1 MPSPPQA
8 TDPAANLN
16 VYLVGGAVRDR
27 LLGRSPGEWDY
38 VVVGATA
45 EDLLRRGFQQVGRDF
60 PVFLHPHTK
69 AEYALARTERK
80 TAPGYRG
87 FVVQADPAVTLED
100 DLRRRD
106 LTINAMAEAPD
117 GTLIDPFGGLADLE
131 ARVLRHCSPAFSE
144 DPVRILRVA
153 RFAARYTDLGF
164 RIAEATMELMRGMV
178 AAGEVDALVPERV
191 WQELAKAL
199 GEERPSRFFEVLR
212 DCGALAR
219 LLPELDCLWG
229 VPQPAKWHPE
239 IDTGLHVMLVVDMAA
254 RLSPDL
260 EVRFAAL
267 CHDLGKGTTPVDILP
282 RHHGHEGRGVELLER
297 VCDRLRVPHRHRE
310 LALITARH
318 HGLVH
323 IVEELQPTTI
333 LDLLDRTDAFR
344 RPERFH
350 QMLLACEADYCGRTG
365 YARRPYPQG
374 EALRRLRVAAAAVDA
389 QAIVATVSDPRLIPQ
404 RIRQARLDAIR
415 RVRAQAPVPTPP
427 PNPPGQGRE
436 DSTGLEQ
443 CVEPHQ

>member
-1 MPSPPQA
+1 MA
-8 TDPAANLN
+8 DPAADFQ

-38 VVVGATA
+38 VVVGARA

-60 PVFLHPHTK
+60 PVFLHPQTK

-87 FVVQADPAVTLED
+87 FAVQADPSVTLEE

-106 LTINAMAEAPD
+106 LTINALAEAPD
-117 GTLIDPFGGLADLE
+117 GTLIDPFNGQADLD
-131 ARVLRHCSPAFSE
+131 ARVLRHCSPAFRE

-153 RFAARYTDLGF
+153 RFAARFATLGF
-164 RIAEATMELMRGMV
+164 KVADETMALMRGMV
-178 AAGEVDALVPERV
+178 TAGEVDALTPERV
-191 WQELAKAL
+191 WLELAKAL

-239 IDTGLHVMLVVDMAA
+239 IDTGLHVMQVVDMAA
-254 RLSPDL
+254 RLSTDL

-267 CHDLGKGTTPVDILP
+267 CHDLGKGTTPADILP
-282 RHHGHEGRGVELLER
+282 RHYGHEGRSVALVER
-297 VCDRLRVPHRHRE
+297 VCNRFRVPHRHRE

-318 HGLVH
+318 HGIVH
-323 IVEELQPTTI
+323 KLEELQPSTI
-333 LDLLDRTDAFR
+333 QDLLDRTDAFR
-344 RPERFH
+344 RPERFQ
-350 QMLLACEADYCGRTG
+350 QMLIACEADYRGRTG
-365 YARRPYPQG
+365 YAERPYPQG
-374 EALRRLRVAAAAVDA
+374 DTLRRLRDAAAAVDT
-389 QAIVATVSDPRLIPQ
+389 QAIAAGAPAPRLIPT
-404 RIRQARLDAIR
+404 RIREARIAAIR
-415 RVRAQAPVPTPP
+415 LARTV
-427 PNPPGQGRE
+427 
-436 DSTGLEQ
+436 
-443 CVEPHQ
+443 